1 MKLANV
7 VQDQEELKKII
18 LNERAL
24 WEEVREN
31 KKKRETTFFFVFQV
45 SIILKDLSLSSQ
57 NLVNELN
64 IAKLV
69 MYKEPKQP
77 FYVKIL

>member
-7 VQDQEELKKII
+7 VQDQVELKKII

-45 SIILKDLSLSSQ
+45 SIILKDLSMRQ
-57 NLVNELN
+57 T
-64 IAKLV
+64 
-69 MYKEPKQP
+69 Q
-77 FYVKIL
+77 